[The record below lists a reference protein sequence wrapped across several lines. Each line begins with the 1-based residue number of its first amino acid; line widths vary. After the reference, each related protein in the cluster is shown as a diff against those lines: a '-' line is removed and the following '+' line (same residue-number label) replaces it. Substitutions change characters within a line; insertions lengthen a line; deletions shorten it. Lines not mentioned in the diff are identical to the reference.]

1 MSKSIEDIVLDNKIY
16 FHLLIEDNVK
26 TTIMSFLDADEFWAL
41 LASIQDR
48 EMNYGEILSE
58 LQDQWCFQFIFESVN
73 HID

>member
-16 FHLLIEDNVK
+16 FHLLIENNVR
-26 TTIMSFLDADEFWAL
+26 TVLMSFLDADEFWDL

-58 LQDQWCFQFIFESVN
+58 LEDQWCFQFIFESVN

>member
-26 TTIMSFLDADEFWAL
+26 TTLMSFLDADEFWTL

-58 LQDQWCFQFIFESVN
+58 LEDQWCFQFICESVN

>member
-16 FHLLIEDNVK
+16 FHLLIEDNVE
-26 TTIMSFLDADEFWAL
+26 TILMSFLDADEFWNL

-58 LQDQWCFQFIFESVN
+58 LEDQWCFQFIFESVN

>member
-58 LQDQWCFQFIFESVN
+58 LEDQWCFQFIFESVN